1 MTLKEAYKEWAKQPG
16 NRLAVKYRQAIE
28 KVLLKENAD
37 IELYCF
43 TSSFVRGIM
52 QACSECQ
59 ELKAQA
65 VSALMSIIEWGYKN
79 GHCGRVPF
87 GIEVLSKRKEE
98 KTEDASPEDVHPE
111 GQRPEEAH
119 PEDAHPEDVHPEDQP
134 KYATISRAVVELSP
148 ELEVMRTFPSAS
160 ECIRVTKITS
170 LYVFLKNHTIRKGH
184 YYAYKDEWES
194 GAWKPQESV
203 RTKPKPS
210 PKVRKAK
217 PKTKAEVRAALKK
230 SGEAA
235 LAAVQQSNL
244 QDMSDQQLFDELKRR
259 GFEGTLTQT
268 KIVTVTI

>member
-1 MTLKEAYKEWAKQPG
+1 MILKEAYKEWAKQPG

-148 ELEVMRTFPSAS
+148 ELKVMRTFPSSS

-194 GAWKPQESV
+194 GAWEP
-203 RTKPKPS
+203 RTEPKPS

-230 SGEAA
+230 IGAA
-235 LAAVQQSNL
+235 ARAAVQQSNL

>member
-43 TSSFVRGIM
+43 TSSFVRGII
-52 QACSECQ
+52 QTCSEFQ

-87 GIEVLSKRKEE
+87 GIEVLSKPKEE
-98 KTEDASPEDVHPE
+98 KTEDEIPVETH
-111 GQRPEEAH
+111 PEEAH
-119 PEDAHPEDVHPEDQP
+119 PKDAHPEDVHPEDQP

-217 PKTKAEVRAALKK
+217 PKAKAEVRAALKK
-230 SGEAA
+230 SSEAA

-244 QDMSDQQLFDELKRR
+244 QDMSDQQLFAELKRR

>member
-1 MTLKEAYKEWAKQPG
+1 MPLDDTYFMRIALQEA
-16 NRLAVKYRQAIE
+16 
-28 KVLLKENAD
+28 
-37 IELYCF
+37 
-43 TSSFVRGIM
+43 
-52 QACSECQ
+52 
-59 ELKAQA
+59 
-65 VSALMSIIEWGYKN
+65 
-79 GHCGRVPF
+79 
-87 GIEVLSKRKEE
+87 
-98 KTEDASPEDVHPE
+98 EDAYAEDEIPVETH
-111 GQRPEEAH
+111 PEEAH
-119 PEDAHPEDVHPEDQP
+119 PKDAHPEDVHPEDQP

-230 SGEAA
+230 IGAA
-235 LAAVQQSNL
+235 ARAAVQQSNL
-244 QDMSDQQLFDELKRR
+244 QDMSDQQLFAELKRR

>member
-43 TSSFVRGIM
+43 TSSFVRGII
-52 QACSECQ
+52 QTCSECQ

-87 GIEVLSKRKEE
+87 GIEVLSKPKEE
-98 KTEDASPEDVHPE
+98 KTEDESPVET
-111 GQRPEEAH
+111 H
-119 PEDAHPEDVHPEDQP
+119 PEDTHPKDVHPEDQP

-203 RTKPKPS
+203 RTKPKPT

-217 PKTKAEVRAALKK
+217 PKAKAEVRAALKK
-230 SGEAA
+230 IGAA
-235 LAAVQQSNL
+235 ARAEVQQSNL
-244 QDMSDQQLFDELKRR
+244 QEMSDQQLFDELKRR